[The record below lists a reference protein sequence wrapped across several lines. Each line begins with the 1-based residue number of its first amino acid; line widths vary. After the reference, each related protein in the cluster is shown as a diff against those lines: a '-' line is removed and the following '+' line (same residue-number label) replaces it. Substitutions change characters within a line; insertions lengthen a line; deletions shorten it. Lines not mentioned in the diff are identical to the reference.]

1 MPNGYHGR
9 ILHVNLTTGSLDVE
23 LPDES
28 FYRLY
33 FGGSAL
39 ALHYLL
45 HNMDPGIEP
54 FDPENILVFA
64 LSVLTG
70 APISGQSRLT
80 TVAKS
85 PLSGA
90 IGDSQSGG
98 IFPAEMKFSGFDGV
112 VIHGR
117 SEEPVYLWL
126 HDGQAELRS
135 AQHLWGL
142 VTGEAE
148 AAIREELGDPRIQ
161 VAQCGPAGENL
172 VRFAAIINM
181 SSRANGR
188 TGLGAVMGSKNL
200 KAVAVRGNDKPPLAN
215 RKALVD
221 LARWGAAHFADSDVY
236 GLGTYGTAELTHP
249 NSKSGGLPT
258 RNWDSGT
265 FEHAES
271 LDGTTMYKTILKERN
286 TCYACTVRCKRVVE
300 VMDGAYP
307 IDPLYGGPE
316 YEALATLGS
325 YCCVGNLE
333 AVAYAN
339 QLCNMYGMD
348 AISCGATIAWAMDCF
363 ENGLITEEDTDG
375 LDLHFGNSDA
385 MVKMVEK
392 IAIRDGLGD
401 LLAEGSARAASAIG
415 RGTDDLVVTVKK
427 QELPAHM
434 PQVKRGMGLMYAIT
448 PFGADHISAEHDPSY
463 QSYAEKF
470 AKIGLTD
477 PQSPDVINLEKVRYL
492 YRTQQSRSCMDTL
505 NLCKFVFGPAWQLY
519 DLDQLAQAVRSIT
532 GWEVTVD
539 ELLQAGERRVNM
551 LRAFN
556 AREGLTRED
565 DTLPKKL
572 GKPLVGGKSDGKF
585 ITAEEIEQAKD
596 MYYEMAGWD
605 ITTGNPTRAKLEEL
619 DIGWVADLLYP

>member
-9 ILHVNLTTGSLDVE
+9 ILHVDLSNGSLDVE
-23 LPDES
+23 HPNES

-45 HNMDPGIEP
+45 NNMTPGIEP

-98 IFPAEMKFSGFDGV
+98 FFPSEMKFSGFDAV
-112 VIHGR
+112 VIQGR
-117 SEEPVYLWL
+117 SEQPVYLWL
-126 HDGQAELRS
+126 HDSQAELRS

-142 VTGEAE
+142 VTGDAE
-148 AAIREELGDPRIQ
+148 AAIREELGDPKIQ
-161 VAQCGPAGENL
+161 VAQCGPAGEDL
-172 VRFAAIINM
+172 VRFASIINM
-181 SSRANGR
+181 SNRANGR
-188 TGLGAVMGSKNL
+188 TGLGAIMGSKNI
-200 KAVAVRGNDKPPLAN
+200 KAVAVRGNDKPPLAD
-215 RKALVD
+215 RQALVE
-221 LARWGAAHFADSDVY
+221 LARWGSAHFADSDVY
-236 GLGTYGTAELTHP
+236 GLGTYGTAEFTLP
-249 NSKSGGLPT
+249 NSNVGGLPT
-258 RNWDSGT
+258 HNWDSGT
-265 FEHAES
+265 FKHAEA
-271 LDGTTMYKTILKERN
+271 LDDTTMYKTILKERD

-307 IDPLYGGPE
+307 IEPLYGGPE

-325 YCCVGNLE
+325 YCGVGNLE

-363 ENGLITEEDTDG
+363 ENGLITKKDTDG
-375 LDLHFGNSDA
+375 IDLRFGSADA
-385 MVKMVEK
+385 MVKMVKK
-392 IAIRDGLGD
+392 IAKREGLGD
-401 LLAEGSARAASAIG
+401 LLAEGSARAALAIG
-415 RGTDDLVVTVKK
+415 RGTEDLVVTVKK

-448 PFGADHISAEHDPSY
+448 PFGADHTSAEHDPSY

-519 DLDQLAQAVRSIT
+519 DLDQLAQAVRAIT
-532 GWEVTVD
+532 GWDVTVD
-539 ELLQAGERRVNM
+539 ELLRAGERRVNM

-565 DTLPKKL
+565 DILPEKL

-585 ITAEEIEQAKD
+585 ITEEEIEQGKD
-596 MYYEMAGWD
+596 MYYKMAGWD
-605 ITTGNPTRAKLEEL
+605 ITTGNPTREKLEQL

>member
-9 ILHVNLTTGSLDVE
+9 ILHVNLTTGSLEVE
-23 LPDES
+23 QPEEA

-45 HNMDPGIEP
+45 RNMVPGIEP

-85 PLSGA
+85 PLSGV

-98 IFPAEMKFSGFDGV
+98 FFPAEMKFSGFDAV
-112 VIHGR
+112 VLQGR
-117 SEEPVYLWL
+117 SKEPAYLWL

-135 AQHLWGL
+135 ARHLWGL

-148 AAIREELGDPRIQ
+148 AAIRQELGDPKIQ

-172 VRFAAIINM
+172 VRFSAIINM
-181 SSRANGR
+181 SNRANGR

-200 KAVAVRGNDKPPLAN
+200 KAIAVRGNDRPPLAD
-215 RKALVD
+215 RSALIE
-221 LARWGAAHFADSDVY
+221 LARWGADHFEESDVY
-236 GLGTYGTAELTHP
+236 GLGTYGTAEFTHP
-249 NSKSGGLPT
+249 QSKNGGLPT
-258 RNWDSGT
+258 HNWDSGT
-265 FEHAES
+265 FEHSEAI
-271 LDGTTMYKTILKERN
+271 DGTTMYKTILKERD

-300 VMDGAYP
+300 VREGALP

-316 YEALATLGS
+316 YEAVATLGS
-325 YCCVGNLE
+325 YCYVGDLE
-333 AVAYAN
+333 AIAYAN

-363 ENGLITEEDTDG
+363 ENGLITEKDTDG
-375 LDLHFGNSDA
+375 IDLRFGNADA
-385 MVKMVEK
+385 MVQMIEK
-392 IAIRDGLGD
+392 IANRDGFGD
-401 LLAEGSARAASAIG
+401 LLAEGSARAASVIG
-415 RGTDDLVVTVKK
+415 KGAEELVVTVKK

-448 PFGADHISAEHDPSY
+448 PFGADHTSAEHDPSY
-463 QSYAEKF
+463 ESYPEEF

-477 PQSPDVINLEKVRYL
+477 PQPPDVINIEKVRYL

-519 DLDQLAQAVRSIT
+519 DLDQLTQAVRAIT

-539 ELLQAGERRVNM
+539 ELLRAGERRVNM

-565 DTLPKKL
+565 DFLPKKL
-572 GKPLVGGKSDGKF
+572 GKPLVDGKSDGVF
-585 ITAEEIEQAKD
+585 ITVEEIEKAKD
-596 MYYEMAGWD
+596 MYFEMAGWD
-605 ITTGNPTRAKLEEL
+605 VSTGNPTREKLAEL
-619 DIGWVADLLYP
+619 DIGWVADMLEL